1 MQYKCVGKLNQKSIY
16 LLINP
21 LSLTFGVLSCTI
33 ATSLIF
39 VILSV
44 GDVIYYVQYANAAVN
59 QTNITSAI
67 ADMVQEGN
75 DFFNASEYTKAMTY
89 YEQALKLDSSSVE
102 ALNGKGMVLNSLGKY
117 QEAISLFD
125 MALKIDPNSVQ
136 ALNNKGIVLSNL
148 GRYHEAISWFDMA
161 LKIDPNFVDSLY
173 NKADALGELGSY
185 DEAFIWTEKALAI
198 DTARQNTSLS
208 SKTLLPN
215 Q

>member
-1 MQYKCVGKLNQKSIY
+1 MLIQKSIS

-21 LSLTFGVLSCTI
+21 VTLVFGILTCTI

-44 GDVIYYVQYANAAVN
+44 GDIIHNVQFVDAAVN
-59 QTNITSAI
+59 QTNITSTI
-67 ADMVQEGN
+67 SEMIQKGN
-75 DFFNASEYTKAMTY
+75 DFFNTSEYTKAMTNY
-89 YEQALKLDSSSVE
+89 DQVLKLDCRSVE

-117 QEAISLFD
+117 QEAISWFD
-125 MALKIDPNSVQ
+125 MALKIDPDFIQ

-148 GRYHEAISWFDMA
+148 GKYQEAISWFDMA
-161 LKIDPNFVDSLY
+161 LKIDPNFVDALY

-185 DEAFIWTEKALAI
+185 DDAFTWTEKALAI
-198 DTARQNTSLS
+198 DTAKQNTSTS
-208 SKTLLPN
+208 SNKLLPN